1 MTLESL
7 VNKLDL
13 KNSYGFMFIKG
24 ALVATL
30 IYGAFKYMKKRSLAA
45 KRSKYPKDVV
55 ILHQFPK
62 GFRAPSMSPFPLK
75 LETWYVWLFVSFTQI
90 LVRFCY

>member
-13 KNSYGFMFIKG
+13 KNSYSLMFIKG
-24 ALVATL
+24 ALFATL
-30 IYGAFKYMKKRSLAA
+30 LYGAFKYIKKRNRLA

-75 LETWYVWLFVSFTQI
+75 LETWYALLFSVYLPVLI
-90 LVRFCY
+90 